1 MNLPNKLTVL
11 RIILTPVFMLTL
23 LWPFPHHLIVA
34 LLIFVFAS
42 VTDAVD
48 GNYARKHGLVT
59 DFGKFLDPLADKMLT
74 TAAFLG
80 FIQLDI
86 GTGVVWI
93 AFIVLFREFLISSLR
108 LTAVS
113 SGGAVIAANKWG
125 KAKTISQM
133 VAIITA
139 LVAEYFKYL
148 DIEYFRFFGEFLGG
162 GIIIALDVLVDVC
175 LWISAV
181 LTIVSGV
188 IYLVENKKFVDTGK

>member
-23 LWPFPHHLIVA
+23 LWPFPHHLIAA

-80 FIQLDI
+80 FIQLGI

-148 DIEYFRFFGEFLGG
+148 DIEYFHFFGEFLGG

-181 LTIVSGV
+181 LTIVSCV
-188 IYLVENKKFVDTGK
+188 IVLVVNNKFVDTGK